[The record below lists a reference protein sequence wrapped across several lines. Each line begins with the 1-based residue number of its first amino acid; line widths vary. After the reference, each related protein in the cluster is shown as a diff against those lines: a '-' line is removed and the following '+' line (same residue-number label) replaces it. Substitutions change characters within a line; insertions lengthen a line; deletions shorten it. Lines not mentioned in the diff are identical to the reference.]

1 MQSTSRLFHVF
12 LAVIALSLAG
22 SSGCVQTTTALPHH
36 SNLQPGDLPDTPS
49 SKGQPFSPDQL
60 TRKDACPARLHDIEG
75 ALLLY
80 DHYHHQLPTTLND
93 LHTVQS
99 DLDLT
104 CPDSHQPYVYV
115 PAGLRKP
122 DAKGRIIVHDPVR
135 NADGTWWCIMFVDAP
150 TGKSLQTFVE
160 QLSDPLFH
168 GYQ

>member
-1 MQSTSRLFHVF
+1 MQSNSRVFHA
-12 LAVIALSLAG
+12 LLLVIALSLAG
-22 SSGCVQTTTALPHH
+22 SSGCVQTTTAPPHH
-36 SNLQPGDLPDTPS
+36 SNLQPGDLPDTPT

-60 TRKDACPARLHDIEG
+60 TSKDACPARLHEIEG
-75 ALLLY
+75 ALLEY
-80 DHYHHQLPTTLND
+80 WVDHHRLPPD
-93 LHTVQS
+93 LAELHAVNPG
-99 DLDLT
+99 LDLT

-135 NADGTWWCIMFVDAP
+135 NADGTWWCIMFVDNP
-150 TGKSLQTFVE
+150 KGRSEETLVE